1 MAFGILG
8 TGSITLKLKSHQM
21 AFMAKEDKLRGSK
34 DALLLEGIGMSA
46 VGAAAL
52 FYPGRELAQMLPP
65 IGILLLLNGAARL
78 LFGVWI
84 LQWEK
89 EWRKL
94 LWQIGWTDLLT
105 GIAALVFARLNIPAT
120 IEIFAAWL
128 VFSGYYHIRRSLQ
141 LDLERTGKG
150 PLGILGF
157 ISIAA
162 GLLFWG
168 KALTN
173 WFPIDHHL
181 SLAAIMLGLAK
192 IYGFFKLGRV
202 NARLSRKEDTLAT
215 AGNGE

>member
-1 MAFGILG
+1 
-8 TGSITLKLKSHQM
+8 
-21 AFMAKEDKLRGSK
+21 MAKEDKLRGSK

-94 LWQIGWTDLLT
+94 LWQSGWTDLLI

-128 VFSGYYHIRRSLQ
+128 VVSGYFHLRRSWH
-141 LDLERTGKG
+141 LEPERAGRES
-150 PLGILGF
+150 LEILGF
-157 ISIAA
+157 VSIAA

-168 KALTN
+168 KVLTN
-173 WFPIDHHL
+173 WFPIDHHF
-181 SLAAIMLGLAK
+181 SFAAILLGMAK
-192 IYGFFKLGRV
+192 IYGFFKLGR
-202 NARLSRKEDTLAT
+202 AHGRLTREEEKLAT
-215 AGNGE
+215 AGNGK